1 MQSRASRTST
11 RRASASRG
19 VLAAATIAA
28 ALAFE
33 PAAARVVK
41 PEFTTGLLW
50 RVSKPAVKDS
60 FVFGTI
66 HLADPRV
73 NGIPKPVE
81 AALAQSRTLA
91 LELVPGAVVDGRV
104 FDLEL
109 LEDGRTLESLIG
121 REAFA
126 RVREQLGAQAIP
138 ERVIAQL
145 KPWAVFV
152 KLGRTPAPDAGDS
165 LDQRLLAA
173 ARARRMQVAPLEL
186 PDEQIASFDAVP
198 LDSQV
203 ALLRHALDHGDALDA
218 AIEPTV
224 DAWLRRDL
232 AGLARVGDRMGKQFP
247 GMGRHYREFTKHIIH
262 NRTILMHHRLTL
274 PLRGGRVF
282 VAVGAMHLYGSKG
295 LLAMLRRDGYA
306 VTRIW

>member
-1 MQSRASRTST
+1 LV
-11 RRASASRG
+11 SRG

-28 ALAFE
+28 ALALE
-33 PAAARVVK
+33 PVAARVVK

-50 RVSKPAVKDS
+50 RISKPAVKDS

-66 HLADPRV
+66 HLVDRRV
-73 NGIPKPVE
+73 NGIPKPV
-81 AALAQSRTLA
+81 ADALGQSGTLA

-109 LEDGRTLESLIG
+109 LDDGRTLESLIG
-121 REAFA
+121 REAFT

-138 ERVIAQL
+138 EPVIAKL
-145 KPWAVFV
+145 KPWAVLV
-152 KLGRTPAPDAGDS
+152 KLGRTPAPDAGES
-165 LDQRLLAA
+165 LDHRLLAA

-186 PDEQIASFDAVP
+186 PDEQIAAFDAVP
-198 LDSQV
+198 LDSQI
-203 ALLRHALDHGDALDA
+203 ALLKHALDHGDALDA

-232 AGLARVGDRMGKQFP
+232 AGLARVGDRMGEQFP
-247 GMGRHYREFTKHIIH
+247 GMGYHYRELSKHIIH
-262 NRTILMHHRLTL
+262 NRTILMHHRLAL

-295 LLAMLRRDGYA
+295 LLAMLQRDGYV